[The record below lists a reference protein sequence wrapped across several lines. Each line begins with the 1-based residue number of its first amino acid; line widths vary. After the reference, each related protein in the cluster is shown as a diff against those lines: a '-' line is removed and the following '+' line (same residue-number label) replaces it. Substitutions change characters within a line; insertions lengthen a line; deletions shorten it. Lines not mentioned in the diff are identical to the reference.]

1 MDGLERYMAEQRLE
15 QEEFYNQDDF
25 IDIEWIL
32 QEQEA
37 QEYMTDK
44 EQEALYNQMVNEYE
58 YEYK

>member
-1 MDGLERYMAEQRLE
+1 MAEQRLE

-37 QEYMTDK
+37 REYMTDK